1 MPRIQWM
8 GNQDW
13 NKDYPEV
20 DLPGQAQRIE
30 MPANKMRVSIIYGI
44 LPFLLCLACL
54 YLKKAL
60 YGEFPFDKPYV
71 FVGILLGFC
80 LIPVHELL
88 HAVCC
93 PPDSVA
99 YYGISLNKFSAFCVC
114 HYPMSR
120 KRAIV
125 MSLLPA
131 ILGII
136 PLILK
141 KGDCHVTPP
150 CNTGDHSTYPV
161 LRFPHFMEDPFRHL
175 LGGCRLWPAF
185 PVTGLYG
192 RPLHSQAGSETG
204 IYPIQQFRLVLV

>member
-20 DLPGQAQRIE
+20 DLPGHAQRIE

-136 PLILK
+136 PLVLFCVFPISWKIPSAICWAAAAFGLLSPSPDYMDVHYILK
-141 KGDCHVTPP
+141 QVPK
-150 CNTGDHSTYPV
+150 
-161 LRFPHFMEDPFRHL
+161 
-175 LGGCRLWPAF
+175 
-185 PVTGLYG
+185 
-192 RPLHSQAGSETG
+192 QA
-204 IYPIQQFRLVLV
+204 YIQSNNSGWFWYE

>member
-20 DLPGQAQRIE
+20 DLPGHAQRIE

-44 LPFLLCLACL
+44 LPFLLCLDCL

-93 PPDSVA
+93 PPDSIA
-99 YYGISLNKFSAFCVC
+99 YYGISLNRFSAFCVC
-114 HYPMSR
+114 HYPIRLSN
-120 KRAIV
+120 IN
-125 MSLLPA
+125 
-131 ILGII
+131 
-136 PLILK
+136 PL
-141 KGDCHVTPP
+141 
-150 CNTGDHSTYPV
+150 
-161 LRFPHFMEDPFRHL
+161 
-175 LGGCRLWPAF
+175 
-185 PVTGLYG
+185 
-192 RPLHSQAGSETG
+192 
-204 IYPIQQFRLVLV
+204 